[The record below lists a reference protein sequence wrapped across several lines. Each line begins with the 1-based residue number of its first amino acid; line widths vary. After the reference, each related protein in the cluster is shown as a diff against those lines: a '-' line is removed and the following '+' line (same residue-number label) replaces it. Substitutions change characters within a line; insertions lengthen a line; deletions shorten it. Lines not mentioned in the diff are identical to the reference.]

1 MDQNAAV
8 TRRPLSACSLDEAA
22 KAFTEGFVGYVVP
35 VSVRPEALALR
46 IAREDV
52 DADISE
58 IFFDGGRPA
67 GILLIS
73 RRGDRSRISALG
85 VGPAIRSR
93 GFGRRV
99 MQEAMNAARSRGE
112 RQLILEVINSNTKA
126 CDLYLSLGFQITRTL
141 VGFSRAA
148 SLAVPDVA
156 PAEECDLGTAVDMLS
171 RFSDTDPTWQTD
183 PASFRQAGS
192 PLRGMA
198 LESRAA
204 ALIDDSG
211 EDIRFYGFAV
221 DPAHRRQGAGR
232 ALADALAAR
241 YPGRKL
247 YIIENV
253 PEGQLDLFM
262 RRIGWHKSRLTQSE
276 MSLALS

>member
-58 IFFDGGRPA
+58 VFFDGGRPA

-85 VGPAIRSR
+85 VGPTIRSR

-141 VGFSRAA
+141 IGFSRAA

-183 PASFRQAGS
+183 PASFRQAGP

-276 MSLALS
+276 MSLDLA

>member
-58 IFFDGGRPA
+58 VFFDGGRPA

-85 VGPAIRSR
+85 VGPTIRSR

-141 VGFSRAA
+141 IGFSRAA

-183 PASFRQAGS
+183 PASFRQAGP

>member
-52 DADISE
+52 DTDISE
-58 IFFDGGRPA
+58 VFFDGGRPA

-85 VGPAIRSR
+85 VGPTIRSR

-183 PASFRQAGS
+183 PASFRQAGP

>member
-1 MDQNAAV
+1 MDQNAAA

-52 DADISE
+52 DAGISE
-58 IFFDGGRPA
+58 VFFDGGRPA
-67 GILLIS
+67 GILLVA

-85 VGPAIRSR
+85 VGPTIRSK

-112 RQLILEVINSNTKA
+112 RQLILEVINSNAKA
-126 CDLYLSLGFQITRTL
+126 RDLYLSLGFQITRTL

-148 SLAVPDVA
+148 SLAVPDAA
-156 PAEECDLGTAVDMLS
+156 PAEECDLGTTVEMLS
-171 RFSDTDPTWQTD
+171 RFSDADPTWQTD
-183 PASFRQAGS
+183 PVSFRQAGP
-192 PLRGMA
+192 PLRGVA

-211 EDIRFYGFAV
+211 EDIRLHGFAV

-241 YPGRKL
+241 YPDRKL

-253 PEGQLDLFM
+253 PAGLLDLFM
-262 RRIGWHKSRLTQSE
+262 RRIGWRKSRLTQSE
-276 MSLALS
+276 MSLDLA

>member
-1 MDQNAAV
+1 
-8 TRRPLSACSLDEAA
+8 
-22 KAFTEGFVGYVVP
+22 
-35 VSVRPEALALR
+35 
-46 IAREDV
+46 
-52 DADISE
+52 
-58 IFFDGGRPA
+58 
-67 GILLIS
+67 
-73 RRGDRSRISALG
+73 
-85 VGPAIRSR
+85 
-93 GFGRRV
+93 
-99 MQEAMNAARSRGE
+99 MQDAMNAARRRGE
-112 RQLILEVINSNTKA
+112 RELILEVIDSNA
-126 CDLYLSLGFQITRTL
+126 RARDLYLALGFQITRTL

-183 PASFRQAGS
+183 PASFREAGP

-276 MSLALS
+276 RALDLA

>member
-52 DADISE
+52 AADISE
-58 IFFDGGRPA
+58 VFFDGGRPA

-85 VGPAIRSR
+85 VGPTIRSR

-99 MQEAMNAARSRGE
+99 MQDAMNAARRRGE
-112 RQLILEVINSNTKA
+112 RELILEVIDSNA
-126 CDLYLSLGFQITRTL
+126 RARDLYLALGFQITRTL

-183 PASFRQAGS
+183 PASFREAGP

-276 MSLALS
+276 MSLDLA